1 MIVYI
6 PIRFRRLL
14 LHEELT
20 RLNRAADG
28 PSRRSLPRLRA
39 PRNKATSGIARCS
52 AILQVRGLQLR
63 DFVFTHLAGLAL
75 AREDP
80 HGFPSLGYAWT
91 TDQRTAAR
99 RS

>member
-1 MIVYI
+1 MGQAGDRCLVYA
-6 PIRFRRLL
+6 RRA
-14 LHEELT
+14 T
-20 RLNRAADG
+20 
-28 PSRRSLPRLRA
+28 
-39 PRNKATSGIARCS
+39 KATSGIARCS

-91 TDQRTAAR
+91 TDQRTAAGGLEEVR
-99 RS
+99 LLPD